1 LFSWSSPS
9 SALARALAYK
19 YSSSLPLLSTQLG
32 HRQNVLSRR
41 ARGERVPGRGRRRGA
56 ARGLPG
62 WLAARGRL
70 VRCGGRLGCGH
81 LFGLSLPPHPLF
93 CPFISTCSSSGWF
106 LRSTISMLHFVQTL
120 HTQANPNQNQR
131 LDRSLINYKRAFSS
145 LGVTNAYYFAALSF
159 YCRQEDVRTQTCI
172 CMCVC
177 VFLFASICGHG
188 V

>member
-1 LFSWSSPS
+1 MHQAAALFSWSSPS

-81 LFGLSLPPHPLF
+81 FLVFLSLP
-93 CPFISTCSSSGWF
+93 T
-106 LRSTISMLHFVQTL
+106 
-120 HTQANPNQNQR
+120 
-131 LDRSLINYKRAFSS
+131 
-145 LGVTNAYYFAALSF
+145 LSF
-159 YCRQEDVRTQTCI
+159 VR
-172 CMCVC
+172 
-177 VFLFASICGHG
+177 LFQRAPAAAGFCDRRFPCSILSKPSTHRLIRIKIKDLTAR
-188 V
+188 